1 MSDTASTAGGD
12 DTESPPKPRD
22 VDARDFR
29 TELREAVA
37 GDDLVLVDFYTK
49 GCTLCQSIE
58 PVLGTVARAADVPV
72 LLVNPQTDP
81 SLVSEHAIRS
91 VPTLA
96 VFESGEDGEPA
107 EVDRIA
113 DGFVG
118 AERIVEF
125 VEEARAVGER

>member
-1 MSDTASTAGGD
+1 MSDTSPTPADTAA
-12 DTESPPKPRD
+12 TPTPRD
-22 VDARDFR
+22 IDAREFPP
-29 TELREAVA
+29 ELRDALA
-37 GDDLVLVDFYTK
+37 GSDLVLVDFYTK

-58 PVLGTVARAADVPV
+58 PVLGSVARAAEVPV
-72 LLVNPQTDP
+72 LLVNPQNDP
-81 SLVSEHAIRS
+81 SLVSEHDIRS

-96 VFESGEDGEPA
+96 VFTAGADGEPE

-125 VEEARAVGER
+125 VEDAR

>member
-1 MSDTASTAGGD
+1 MSETTATTAD
-12 DTESPPKPRD
+12 DTPAIPKPRD
-22 VDARDFR
+22 VNARAFR
-29 TELREAVA
+29 EELRAAVA
-37 GDDLVLVDFYTK
+37 DHDLVLVDVYTK

-58 PVLGTVARAADVPV
+58 PVLGSVARAAEVPI

-81 SLVSEHAIRS
+81 TLAEEYAIRS

-96 VFESGEDGEPA
+96 LFEVGENGEPV

-125 VEEARAVGER
+125 VESHR

>member
-1 MSDTASTAGGD
+1 MSDTSESAVTDADGD
-12 DTESPPKPRD
+12 PAATPKPRD
-22 VDARDFR
+22 VDARAFR
-29 TELREAVA
+29 EELRAAVA
-37 GDDLVLVDFYTK
+37 DHDLVLVDFYTT

-58 PVLGTVARAADVPV
+58 PVLGSVARAAGVPI
-72 LLVNPQTDP
+72 LLVNPRTDP

-96 VFESGEDGEPA
+96 LFEAGANGDPV

-118 AERIVEF
+118 AERIVAF
-125 VEEARAVGER
+125 VEDAR

>member
-1 MSDTASTAGGD
+1 MSDTSPKPAADATA
-12 DTESPPKPRD
+12 TPKPRD
-22 VDARDFR
+22 VDAREFPA
-29 TELREAVA
+29 ELRDAVA
-37 GDDLVLVDFYTK
+37 GSDLVLVDFYTK

-58 PVLGTVARAADVPV
+58 PVLGSVARAADVPV
-72 LLVNPQTDP
+72 LLVNPQNDP

-96 VFESGEDGEPA
+96 LFEAGDGGDPR

-125 VEEARAVGER
+125 VEGAR

>member
-1 MSDTASTAGGD
+1 MSDAPPAPADTPASPT
-12 DTESPPKPRD
+12 PLD
-22 VDARDFR
+22 VDAREFPA
-29 TELREAVA
+29 ELRDAVA
-37 GDDLVLVDFYTK
+37 DSDLVLVDFYTK

-58 PVLGTVARAADVPV
+58 PVLGSVARAADVPV
-72 LLVNPQTDP
+72 LLVNPRNDP
-81 SLVSEHAIRS
+81 SLVSEHDIRS

-96 VFESGEDGEPA
+96 VFRAGEGGEPE

-125 VEEARAVGER
+125 VEDAR

>member
-1 MSDTASTAGGD
+1 MSDTASTADGD
-12 DTESPPKPRD
+12 DTETPPKPRD
-22 VDARDFR
+22 VDAREFPA
-29 TELREAVA
+29 ELREAVA
-37 GDDLVLVDFYTK
+37 GGDFVLVDFYTK

-58 PVLGTVARAADVPV
+58 PVLGSVARAADVPV
-72 LLVNPQTDP
+72 LLVNPRDDP

-96 VFESGEDGEPA
+96 VFTAGEDGDPE

-125 VEEARAVGER
+125 VEDARAAGEN